1 MGSDDGFGKPQ
12 KGPLAPL
19 LGKATKFWKQRSM
32 PERVALAVATV
43 LMVCPSSVVWS
54 ELQRTPSAGQQLFL
68 GVTVSMWRVL
78 TCADARLGDPATVH
92 TPRTEPAPHEVVNP

>member
-54 ELQRTPSAGQQLFL
+54 KLQR
-68 GVTVSMWRVL
+68 
-78 TCADARLGDPATVH
+78 DAQRWAAALSRRHRLHVARPDL
-92 TPRTEPAPHEVVNP
+92 R

>member
-43 LMVCPSSVVWS
+43 LMVCPSPGLV
-54 ELQRTPSAGQQLFL
+54 
-68 GVTVSMWRVL
+68 
-78 TCADARLGDPATVH
+78 
-92 TPRTEPAPHEVVNP
+92 